1 MAANKTSS
9 PTPKRI
15 IAPQRLFRQIA
26 DALEERI
33 VAGEFQAGDRL
44 PTERELSS
52 YYSVSRTSVREAL
65 LTLEIAG
72 LVSIRVGSGVY
83 VLSPDVPEK
92 SAITEQPDLPGLE
105 EILGARLMFEPE
117 ICAAAASN
125 ATAEDI
131 ARIAATLDVMRDE
144 HRNAAETE
152 RGDRE
157 FHHAISQACGNTI
170 AQDTLKRIWESM
182 NSPLW
187 QNLQRHIR
195 SPILRLKWIEDHE
208 AIFAAIRD
216 KDRTKARSTMRQH
229 IKHVI
234 DNLNRTNFR

>member
-1 MAANKTSS
+1 MAANRTSN

-83 VLSPDVPEK
+83 VLSPDEPEK
-92 SAITEQPDLPGLE
+92 STITEQPDLPGLE
-105 EILGARLMFEPE
+105 EILDARLMFEPE

-157 FHHAISQACGNTI
+157 FHHAISQACGNAI